1 MRMRFKMGN
10 FSAFNRFCVFYGFHL
25 PYLGHSVILRV
36 CFFCFSDKSDGK
48 DNCKKSR
55 SEDESSSSKDKE
67 SSDEATSNSNNN
79 KEKSDSDVEMQ
90 STSCSDKSSSLEDKK
105 EKRCRPLEDIQFLD
119 RTINELI
126 EVTEKNT

>member
-1 MRMRFKMGN
+1 MVVSHFTE
-10 FSAFNRFCVFYGFHL
+10 
-25 PYLGHSVILRV
+25 
-36 CFFCFSDKSDGK
+36 KSEEK
-48 DNCKKSR
+48 INCKSNSR

-67 SSDEATSNSNNN
+67 SSDEASNSNNN

-90 STSCSDKSSSLEDKK
+90 STSCSDKSSLDKK
-105 EKRCRPLEDIQFLD
+105 DKRCSRPLEDVQFLD

>member
-1 MRMRFKMGN
+1 MR
-10 FSAFNRFCVFYGFHL
+10 SCI
-25 PYLGHSVILRV
+25 SE
-36 CFFCFSDKSDGK
+36 KSEEEK
-48 DNCKKSR
+48 TNCKKSR

-67 SSDEATSNSNNN
+67 SSDEASNSNNN

-90 STSCSDKSSSLEDKK
+90 STSCSDKSSIEDKK
-105 EKRCRPLEDIQFLD
+105 EKRCRPLEDVQFLD